1 MKVMKILFF
10 IVLNKN
16 FIIPIY
22 YDFDFES
29 YLGWVPPPKQKKER
43 EKKKKKPPTEGV
55 GGGLHIDFHNLRK

>member
-22 YDFDFES
+22 YDFDFEKAILDGS
-29 YLGWVPPPKQKKER
+29 RLQKKG
-43 EKKKKKPPTEGV
+43 PNQNGS
-55 GGGLHIDFHNLRK
+55 

>member
-43 EKKKKKPPTEGV
+43 EKKKKKVQIKMG
-55 GGGLHIDFHNLRK
+55 HNSVAHLTFP